1 MKNFKDT
8 LMWKIV
14 KNKYFIVCFVF
25 LLIILFLD
33 ENNIMVVRSL
43 KRDVSELEYIID
55 TMHRGIRQ
63 DSIQAERLK
72 YDLDSI
78 ERYGREV
85 YFMKRDDEDVFVI
98 KEEDEK

>member
-1 MKNFKDT
+1 
-8 LMWKIV
+8 
-14 KNKYFIVCFVF
+14 
-25 LLIILFLD
+25 
-33 ENNIMVVRSL
+33 MVVRSL